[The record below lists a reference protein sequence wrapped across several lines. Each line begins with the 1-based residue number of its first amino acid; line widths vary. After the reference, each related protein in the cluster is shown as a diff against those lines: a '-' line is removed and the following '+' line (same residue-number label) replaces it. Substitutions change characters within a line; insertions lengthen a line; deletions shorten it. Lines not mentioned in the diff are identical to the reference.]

1 MMHNIFPQAINKYC
15 FLLKSLQ
22 TFLTNLPF
30 KTVFTNYQ
38 MYKKLYLLNNEGKV
52 AITGPYP

>member
-1 MMHNIFPQAINKYC
+1 MMHNIALLSINKYR

-22 TFLTNLPF
+22 TFLSNHTF
-30 KTVFTNYQ
+30 KTVFPNYQ